1 MPWFRKTAPADPLAV
16 SMTGVKLGDRVL
28 VIGAGDPALIAALGA
43 KAGLTGTTCGV
54 DSDESRVEH
63 ARHAVEREGVLA
75 DFTRAPLSMLPYDDA
90 SFDIVVI
97 RDALPSLAPEDRMRC
112 LRETRRVLRTGG
124 RVMVIETAARAGI
137 AVLISRRT
145 MNEHYVKT
153 GGAKRALEAER
164 FLAVRV
170 LAEREGLVFVEG
182 AKR

>member
-43 KAGLTGTTCGV
+43 KTGLTGTTCGV
-54 DSDESRVEH
+54 
-63 ARHAVEREGVLA
+63 
-75 DFTRAPLSMLPYDDA
+75 
-90 SFDIVVI
+90 I
-97 RDALPSLAPEDRMRC
+97 RRC
-112 LRETRRVLRTGG
+112 P
-124 RVMVIETAARAGI
+124 
-137 AVLISRRT
+137 RRT